1 MFIFSPAGDGK
12 GKQNFVYFV
21 LKGQCQMIQYMEVA
35 VHEIKR
41 HKYFCLHSEEVP
53 IRSNE
58 HIESYFMQV
67 CLMNRGECFGIG
79 KSELKTVEKI
89 VEQPSAI
96 YFTFTVSQS

>member
-1 MFIFSPAGDGK
+1 
-12 GKQNFVYFV
+12 
-21 LKGQCQMIQYMEVA
+21 MELA

-79 KSELKTVEKI
+79 ESELKI
-89 VEQPSAI
+89 VVQPSVI
-96 YFTFTVSQS
+96 YFAFTVSQS